1 MKIGMTDMA
10 WLARLGVVLLMLFG
24 AASLGLAQNTVESL
38 VQPDALSAAH
48 AKLEAD
54 CSSCHRA
61 FGKAAQ
67 TSLCADCHKAVRDDI
82 AKGTGFHGREPL
94 VRKSECFNCH
104 AEHKGRDFKPARF
117 TAITFDHAKTDFPLA
132 GKHAGVECSGC
143 HKPGRKLSE
152 APKTCVGCHDADQP
166 HKGNLG
172 TECQSCHGASDWT
185 SIAPFDHGKTR
196 FPLLGAHVRTT
207 CFSCHV
213 GEVYQGLSSACAACH
228 AVQDVHSGR
237 FGADCEACHTV
248 DNWKHKAFDHGKAT
262 GFILAG
268 AHATASCSQCH
279 GATLTSKPPKGCAA
293 CHAAQ
298 DAHKGQLGKDC
309 AACHQTAAWRQDV
322 TFNHAKTKFPLLG
335 QHAAVACEACHAT
348 PAFQDARAKC
358 AACHKDAAVHDG
370 RFTGR
375 CETCHTANSWKEI
388 VFDHGRDTKFKL
400 TGVHAKTGCNAC
412 HKQRNVSSA
421 ALPTDCYSC
430 HRAQDVHRGAFGR
443 DCAACHATSSFKTA
457 VIRK

>member
-67 TSLCADCHKAVRDDI
+67 SSPCADCHKAVRDDI
-82 AKGTGFHGREPL
+82 ATGTGFHGREPL

-117 TAITFDHAKTDFPLA
+117 TAITFDHAKTDFPLT
-132 GKHAGVECSGC
+132 GKHAGVECGGC
-143 HKPGRKLSE
+143 HKPGKKFSE

-185 SIAPFDHGKTR
+185 SVAP
-196 FPLLGAHVRTT
+196 
-207 CFSCHV
+207 
-213 GEVYQGLSSACAACH
+213 
-228 AVQDVHSGR
+228 
-237 FGADCEACHTV
+237 
-248 DNWKHKAFDHGKAT
+248 FDHGKAT

-279 GATLTSKPPKGCAA
+279 GATVTSKPPKGCAT

-348 PAFQDARAKC
+348 PAFQDARAEC